1 MGDIRPYLPYNP
13 GMSNRQ
19 PRDFTAL
26 ERRRKQAARLF
37 AKGET
42 VLASVARQLKV
53 TRQSAFR
60 WYQQW
65 RRGGSGALKAAGRA
79 GRKPRLTAS
88 QLGRVEAALM
98 KGARHHGFSAD
109 LWTLPRVATVVE
121 RVTGVKYHPGH
132 VWKVLGSMHWTVQK
146 PERQAKERDESKVQY
161 WKEVRW
167 PEIKKT
173 LSASAPGS
181 SSRTNPVSPNNRRS
195 EPRGH
200 RAGKRRS

>member
-1 MGDIRPYLPYNP
+1 MGDICGCLPYNP
-13 GMSNRQ
+13 GMSSRQ
-19 PRDFTAL
+19 PRDFSAL

-53 TRQSAFR
+53 TRQSVFR

-65 RRGGSGALKAAGRA
+65 RRGGTVALKAAGRA
-79 GRKPRLTAS
+79 GRKPRLS
-88 QLGRVEAALM
+88 CNQLRKAEAALM

-121 RVTGVKYHPGH
+121 RVTGVRYHPGH
-132 VWKVLGSMHWTVQK
+132 VWKILGAMHWTVQK
-146 PERQAKERDESKVQY
+146 PERQAKERDEAKVQY
-161 WKEVRW
+161 WKDVRW

-181 SSRTNPVSPNNRRS
+181 SSRTSRDSRSSRQS
-195 EPRGH
+195 EPGGR
-200 RAGKRRS
+200 RAEKRPS